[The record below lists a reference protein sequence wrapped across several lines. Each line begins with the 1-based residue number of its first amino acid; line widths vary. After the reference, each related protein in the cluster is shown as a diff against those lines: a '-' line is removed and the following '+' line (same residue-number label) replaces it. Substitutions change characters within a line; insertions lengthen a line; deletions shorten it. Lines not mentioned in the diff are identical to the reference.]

1 MTLLKKLHGMMFL
14 NSNCFG
20 VSYETM
26 MSSNTLRRC
35 PRRSIHH
42 LGITDINHN
51 VKNTC
56 YHMVGGLWASVMGV
70 YLIDPEILH
79 LSGVSTGIWC
89 TNDFSSDLLVLNIDS
104 NVTIRK
110 YQTGQ

>member
-1 MTLLKKLHGMMFL
+1 
-14 NSNCFG
+14 
-20 VSYETM
+20 
-26 MSSNTLRRC
+26 
-35 PRRSIHH
+35 
-42 LGITDINHN
+42 
-51 VKNTC
+51 
-56 YHMVGGLWASVMGV
+56 MGV